1 MDGNNKLPV
10 GEIRFPFSFV
20 LPVNIPPT
28 FEGNIG
34 FIRYLIKVKI
44 DRPWRIDNVYKQA
57 FTVTPHFDLNSVNYS
72 GLPCV
77 KQMSKN
83 FDFLMFKNGC
93 VDVKIML
100 AKAGYV
106 PGESIALNVDIK
118 NLSKKDLNRIEVSLI
133 QSVMYTAKR

>member
-1 MDGNNKLPV
+1 M
-10 GEIRFPFSFV
+10 
-20 LPVNIPPT
+20 
-28 FEGNIG
+28 
-34 FIRYLIKVKI
+34 
-44 DRPWRIDNVYKQA
+44 
-57 FTVTPHFDLNSVNYS
+57 
-72 GLPCV
+72 